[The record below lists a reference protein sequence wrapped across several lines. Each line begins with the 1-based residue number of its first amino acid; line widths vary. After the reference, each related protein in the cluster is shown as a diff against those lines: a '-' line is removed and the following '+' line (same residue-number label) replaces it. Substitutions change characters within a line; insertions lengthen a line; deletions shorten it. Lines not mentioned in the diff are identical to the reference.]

1 MVYFASRD
9 RDRNRE
15 RNKQERI
22 IHDEEFGE
30 ENVELV
36 DSEWADFEK
45 FIRQLR
51 QRRTS
56 TISMEE
62 ELRHV
67 QKHPKIKSQTFYPCP
82 PPAENGG
89 DSDTSDDDDD
99 PFGYIDTLMY
109 GRYTKDLGEFAK
121 DEARKLKLLEKRRKQ
136 EDKQRNKEL
145 LGKRATRVKRI
156 SSWVWKHTLARL
168 GEDWVFLA
176 LLGIIM
182 ALLSFIMDKG
192 ISICTNARIWLYRDL
207 TSQPF
212 IQYIAWVSLPVC
224 LILFSAG
231 FVHLIAPQS
240 IGSGIPEMKTIL
252 RGVALKEYLT
262 FKTLVAK
269 VIGLT
274 ATLGSGM
281 PLGKEGPFVHIA
293 SIVAQLLSKLV
304 TSFQGIYENE
314 SRNSEM
320 LAAAC
325 AVGVGSCFAAPV
337 GGVLFSIEVTTTYFA
352 VRNYW
357 RGFFAAV
364 CGATVFRLL
373 AVWFQNADTVRAL
386 FLTNFTTEFPFDPQE
401 LFVFA
406 LIGFICGL
414 GGASYVWVHR
424 RYVLFMRSNKRM
436 NKFLQKNRFLY
447 PGFLALLVSSISFPL
462 GTGQFLAGE
471 LSNHEQVT
479 QLFSNFTWSRDDLT
493 VEQAA
498 IVTNWMTSYTSVFGN
513 LICYTLFTFF
523 VSIIAST
530 IPVPSGMFIPVFKIG
545 AGFGRLVGEFMAWW
559 FPHGVRYGGR
569 LSPIMPGGY
578 AVVGAAAF
586 SGSVTHTVSVAVIV
600 FEMTG
605 QITHVV
611 PVMIAVLVANAVAAL
626 LQPSIY
632 DSIILIKKL
641 PYLPDLLP
649 SSSGMYS
656 IFVEDFMVR
665 DVKYIWY
672 GISYQKLKEVL
683 KANKALRSL
692 PLVDSPDNMILL
704 GSVQRYELIKMI
716 EKHIG
721 REKRMEVAQK
731 WQKEAE
737 ERAREEEK
745 KKQEAELKMRRPSRF
760 EVLPAPD
767 ILSLRQIANDEM
779 LPPKKRVEAL
789 NNNLAP
795 RKSILKKTNSF
806 NLKTYAPTVQHSPN
820 ITPYTT
826 ITGNSEFRIRSAF
839 EAIFKKST
847 TLQDVQPDPETGSIS
862 PAPSNTEV
870 QVQRAPSTPG
880 VSKKVQLQAQHK
892 WDFVTDQIMLVS
904 QVSCMFHGHNNI
916 RHHLKINSS
925 WFLNILTPV
934 HICKQ
939 ANSKSTDA
947 ANINQVPPDKDD
959 KDERCVVAEDKKDTL
974 KSNHVPFSD
983 VNIDK
988 PSIRYKTNKVSD
1000 ISRTASKINLS
1011 ELNNQDLKP
1020 AINDNHIEPTKKK
1033 VRKIK
1038 FSNEVKVKDSPNH
1051 GYTTD
1056 KISDSELET
1065 NDCGYTI
1072 EDVDEKSSID
1082 GNYGSG
1088 TSENE
1093 ELARVTTGPKK
1104 MKSVQLPRERV
1115 IDMSPEDQKQW
1126 ELEEMLKPIDLERA
1140 QVHIDPSPFQLVE
1153 RTSILKVHSLFSMV
1167 GINHA
1172 YVTKIGR
1179 LVGVVGLKELRK
1191 AIEDINSNSFVVPP
1205 RDEEIHNKPSVEKPL
1220 LMPNASDKAVD
1231 MTVTSMDSALSNSD
1245 NCSDIELEHM
1255 KTEKTA
1261 IVTLPPQEPCGNT
1274 NSATDTSSD
1283 MGKHV

>member
-1 MVYFASRD
+1 MFNNSHAHQDEYIREYTFEPELLI
-9 RDRNRE
+9 NRE
-15 RNKQERI
+15 DYLREEQRTHKLPSTPVRLRWDEAIAKQK
-22 IHDEEFGE
+22 
-30 ENVELV
+30 
-36 DSEWADFEK
+36 EK
-45 FIRQLR
+45 H
-51 QRRTS
+51 RRAS
-56 TISMEE
+56 IDVSNDDKNQIDIEIE
-62 ELRHV
+62 A
-67 QKHPKIKSQTFYPCP
+67 FY
-82 PPAENGG
+82 
-89 DSDTSDDDDD
+89 
-99 PFGYIDTLMY
+99 YMY

-145 LGKRATRVKRI
+145 LGTQSTRAKHI
-156 SSWVWKHTLARL
+156 SSWIWRHTVARL

-207 TSQPF
+207 TTHPF
-212 IQYIAWVSLPVC
+212 VQYISWVSLPVC

-252 RGVALKEYLT
+252 RGVQLKEYLT

-325 AVGVGSCFAAPV
+325 AVGVGACFAAPV

-406 LIGFICGL
+406 LIGLVCGL

-471 LSNHEQVT
+471 LSTHEQVT

-498 IVTNWMTSYTSVFGN
+498 VVTHWMTSYTSVFGN
-513 LICYTLFTFF
+513 LVIYTLFTFIF
-523 VSIIAST
+523 SIVAST

-545 AGFGRLVGEFMAWW
+545 AGFGRLVGEFMAVT

-586 SGSVTHTVSVAVIV
+586 SGSVTHTVSVAVII

-665 DVKYIWY
+665 DVKYIWH

-683 KANKALRSL
+683 KANKTLRSL

-737 ERAREEEK
+737 ERALEEEK
-745 KKQEAELKMRRPSRF
+745 IQQGVELRMRRPSRF

-779 LPPKKRVEAL
+779 LPPKKRAETMHSSL
-789 NNNLAP
+789 TP

-806 NLKTYAPTVQHSPN
+806 NLKTYAPAPLHQSPS

-847 TLQDVQPDPETGSIS
+847 TLQDVQPNAETGSLS
-862 PAPSNTEV
+862 PAASNNEVEV
-870 QVQRAPSTPG
+870 QQRTATPSTPG
-880 VSKKVQLQAQHK
+880 VSKKVQLQAQNN
-892 WDFVTDQIMLVS
+892 WNFVTDQIML
-904 QVSCMFHGHNNI
+904 QVNPISTD
-916 RHHLKINSS
+916 
-925 WFLNILTPV
+925 TPV
-934 HICKQ
+934 Q
-939 ANSKSTDA
+939 SK
-947 ANINQVPPDKDD
+947 NVP
-959 KDERCVVAEDKKDTL
+959 AKKDTNEIL
-974 KSNHVPFSD
+974 VTNEDNRDSFNSTRYLCKEVLGD
-983 VNIDK
+983 QDNIK
-988 PSIRYKTNKVSD
+988 HKTNKVAD
-1000 ISRTASKINLS
+1000 MDARMPFIMQLS
-1011 ELNNQDLKP
+1011 SE
-1020 AINDNHIEPTKKK
+1020 NDMQEVNHKKNKKK
-1033 VRKIK
+1033 ATKIRFYDENTNK
-1038 FSNEVKVKDSPNH
+1038 LNENM
-1051 GYTTD
+1051 GYNIPLDTD
-1056 KISDSELET
+1056 TET
-1065 NDCGYTI
+1065 ICPETEGETI
-1072 EDVDEKSSID
+1072 QK
-1082 GNYGSG
+1082 
-1088 TSENE
+1088 T
-1093 ELARVTTGPKK
+1093 
-1104 MKSVQLPRERV
+1104 KSVQLPRERV
-1115 IDMSPEDQKQW
+1115 IDMSPEDQKKW
-1126 ELEEMLKPIDLERA
+1126 ELEEMLKAVDLQKA
-1140 QVHIDPSPFQLVE
+1140 NVHIDPSPFQLVE

-1191 AIEDINSNSFVVPP
+1191 AIEDINSNSFVVAT
-1205 RDEEIHNKPSVEKPL
+1205 RDEDTETETKTAVEKIAL
-1220 LMPNASDKAVD
+1220 LSSNASDKTVD
-1231 MTVTSMDSALSNSD
+1231 MTVTSMDSALSNSE
-1245 NCSDIELEHM
+1245 NCSDIEMDHIKHM
-1255 KTEKTA
+1255 EINPSVILTHETSASKDTNTTEN
-1261 IVTLPPQEPCGNT
+1261 GNHQT
-1274 NSATDTSSD
+1274 
-1283 MGKHV
+1283 

>member
-1 MVYFASRD
+1 MFNNSHAHQDEYIREYTFEPELLI
-9 RDRNRE
+9 NRE
-15 RNKQERI
+15 EYLREETRAHKVPSTPVRLRWDEAIAKQK
-22 IHDEEFGE
+22 
-30 ENVELV
+30 
-36 DSEWADFEK
+36 EK
-45 FIRQLR
+45 H
-51 QRRTS
+51 RRAS
-56 TISMEE
+56 TDVSNDDTNQIDIEIE
-62 ELRHV
+62 A
-67 QKHPKIKSQTFYPCP
+67 FY
-82 PPAENGG
+82 
-89 DSDTSDDDDD
+89 
-99 PFGYIDTLMY
+99 YMY

-145 LGKRATRVKRI
+145 LGTQSTRVKHI
-156 SSWVWKHTLARL
+156 SSWIWRHTVARL

-207 TSQPF
+207 TSHPF
-212 IQYIAWVSLPVC
+212 VQYISWVSLPVC

-252 RGVALKEYLT
+252 RGVQLKEYLT

-325 AVGVGSCFAAPV
+325 AVGVGACFAAPV

-406 LIGFICGL
+406 LIGLVCGL

-462 GTGQFLAGE
+462 GTGQFLGGE
-471 LSNHEQVT
+471 LSTHEQVT

-498 IVTNWMTSYTSVFGN
+498 VVTHWMTSYTSVFGN
-513 LICYTLFTFF
+513 LVIYTLFTFIF
-523 VSIIAST
+523 SIVAST

-545 AGFGRLVGEFMAWW
+545 AGFGRLVGEFMAVT

-586 SGSVTHTVSVAVIV
+586 SGSVTHTVSVAVII

-665 DVKYIWY
+665 DVKYIWH

-683 KANKALRSL
+683 KTNKTLRSL

-737 ERAREEEK
+737 ERALEEEK
-745 KKQEAELKMRRPSRF
+745 KKQEVELRMRRPSRF

-779 LPPKKRVEAL
+779 LPPKKRAETMHSSL
-789 NNNLAP
+789 TP

-806 NLKTYAPTVQHSPN
+806 NLKTYAPAGLHHSPS

-847 TLQDVQPDPETGSIS
+847 TLQDVQPDAETGSLSLS
-862 PAPSNTEV
+862 PAASNNEV
-870 QVQRAPSTPG
+870 EAQQRTATPSTPG
-880 VSKKVQLQAQHK
+880 VSKK
-892 WDFVTDQIMLVS
+892 
-904 QVSCMFHGHNNI
+904 
-916 RHHLKINSS
+916 
-925 WFLNILTPV
+925 
-934 HICKQ
+934 
-939 ANSKSTDA
+939 
-947 ANINQVPPDKDD
+947 
-959 KDERCVVAEDKKDTL
+959 
-974 KSNHVPFSD
+974 
-983 VNIDK
+983 
-988 PSIRYKTNKVSD
+988 
-1000 ISRTASKINLS
+1000 
-1011 ELNNQDLKP
+1011 
-1020 AINDNHIEPTKKK
+1020 
-1033 VRKIK
+1033 
-1038 FSNEVKVKDSPNH
+1038 
-1051 GYTTD
+1051 
-1056 KISDSELET
+1056 
-1065 NDCGYTI
+1065 
-1072 EDVDEKSSID
+1072 
-1082 GNYGSG
+1082 
-1088 TSENE
+1088 
-1093 ELARVTTGPKK
+1093 
-1104 MKSVQLPRERV
+1104 VQLPRERV
-1115 IDMSPEDQKQW
+1115 IDMSPEDQKKW
-1126 ELEEMLKPIDLERA
+1126 ELEEMLKAIDLQKA
-1140 QVHIDPSPFQLVE
+1140 NVHIDPSPFQLVE

-1191 AIEDINSNSFVVPP
+1191 AIEDINSNSFVVST
-1205 RDEEIHNKPSVEKPL
+1205 RDEEVTEAETKTAVEKPL
-1220 LMPNASDKAVD
+1220 LPLNASDKAVD
-1231 MTVTSMDSALSNSD
+1231 MTVTSMDSALSNSE
-1245 NCSDIELEHM
+1245 NCSDIEMEHIKHM
-1255 KTEKTA
+1255 ELKRPSVTLTHETSAPKDTNATEKSNHQA
-1261 IVTLPPQEPCGNT
+1261 
-1274 NSATDTSSD
+1274 
-1283 MGKHV
+1283 

>member
-1 MVYFASRD
+1 MKFNRNGRETVLLVPSPNNTFPVRTCSNASSLRLNMD
-9 RDRNRE
+9 
-15 RNKQERI
+15 
-22 IHDEEFGE
+22 HDH
-30 ENVELV
+30 
-36 DSEWADFEK
+36 D
-45 FIRQLR
+45 
-51 QRRTS
+51 
-56 TISMEE
+56 
-62 ELRHV
+62 
-67 QKHPKIKSQTFYPCP
+67 KI
-82 PPAENGG
+82 
-89 DSDTSDDDDD
+89 DDDTEEGL
-99 PFGYIDTLMY
+99 GYTHTLMY

-145 LGKRATRVKRI
+145 LGKRATRIKSI
-156 SSWVWKHTLARL
+156 SSWIWKHTLARL

-182 ALLSFIMDKG
+182 AMLSFIMDKG

-325 AVGVGSCFAAPV
+325 AVGVGACFAAPV

-406 LIGFICGL
+406 LIGFVCGL
-414 GGASYVWVHR
+414 GGATYVWVHR

-471 LSNHEQVT
+471 LSTHEQVT
-479 QLFSNFTWSRDDLT
+479 QLFSNFTWSREDLT

-498 IVTNWMTSYTSVFGN
+498 VVTHWMTNYTSVFCN
-513 LICYTLFTFF
+513 LVIFTIFTFF
-523 VSIIAST
+523 FSIIAST

-545 AGFGRLVGEFMAWW
+545 AAFGRLVGELMASW

-586 SGSVTHTVSVAVIV
+586 SGSVTHTVSVAVII

-611 PVMIAVLVANAVAAL
+611 PVMIAVLVANAVASL

-665 DVKYIWY
+665 DVKYIWH

-683 KANKALRSL
+683 KINKTLRSL
-692 PLVDSPDNMILL
+692 PLVDSPENMILL
-704 GSVQRYELIKMI
+704 GSVQRYELIKII

-737 ERAREEEK
+737 ERALEEEK
-745 KKQEAELKMRRPSRF
+745 RKQEAELKQRRPSRF

-779 LPPKKRVEAL
+779 LPPKKRAETL
-789 NNNLAP
+789 HSSLTP

-806 NLKTYAPTVQHSPN
+806 NLKTYAPTSPHSPS

-847 TLQDVQPDPETGSIS
+847 TLQDVQPDPEMGSI
-862 PAPSNTEV
+862 APHDEA
-870 QVQRAPSTPG
+870 QVQRAPSAPSTPG
-880 VSKKVQLQAQHK
+880 ISKKVQLQAQSN
-892 WDFVTDQIMLVS
+892 WNFVTDQIML
-904 QVSCMFHGHNNI
+904 QVNPI
-916 RHHLKINSS
+916 A
-925 WFLNILTPV
+925 T
-934 HICKQ
+934 Q
-939 ANSKSTDA
+939 TEAT
-947 ANINQVPPDKDD
+947 NQMEDDKDD
-959 KDERCVVAEDKKDTL
+959 TVTDNTDSFKPNKLPLNDANTDKTCIK
-974 KSNHVPFSD
+974 
-983 VNIDK
+983 
-988 PSIRYKTNKVSD
+988 YKTNKVSD
-1000 ISRTASKINLS
+1000 INREIQLHEPAAVCV
-1011 ELNNQDLKP
+1011 LNENHVENMKKP
-1020 AINDNHIEPTKKK
+1020 KKK
-1033 VRKIK
+1033 IQFSSDVR
-1038 FSNEVKVKDSPNH
+1038 VKDSPNH
-1051 GYTTD
+1051 SYTSA
-1056 KISDSELET
+1056 KISDKPET
-1065 NDCGYTI
+1065 IETGYTI
-1072 EDVDEKSSID
+1072 EDVDDSLMVP
-1082 GNYGSG
+1082 
-1088 TSENE
+1088 NE
-1093 ELARVTTGPKK
+1093 DSLDVNTTIKK
-1104 MKSVQLPRERV
+1104 AKSVQLPRERV

-1126 ELEEMLKPIDLERA
+1126 ELEEMLKPIDLEKT
-1140 QVHIDPSPFQLVE
+1140 QIHIDPSPFQLVE

-1191 AIEDINSNSFVVPP
+1191 AIEDINSNSFVAHTQN
-1205 RDEEIHNKPSVEKPL
+1205 DELDGDTKPTVEKPL
-1220 LMPNASDKAVD
+1220 LSPSASDKAVN
-1231 MTVTSMDSALSNSD
+1231 MTITSMDSALSNSD
-1245 NCSDIELEHM
+1245 NCSDIEMEHM
-1255 KTEKTA
+1255 KSLDSPE
-1261 IVTLPPQEPCGNT
+1261 VTLTMPPTDANT
-1274 NSATDTSSD
+1274 NTNTNTTTQDTNLNKS
-1283 MGKHV
+1283 V

>member
-1 MVYFASRD
+1 MAKVNKNESESLLVAPSSASARIHHPVRTHSNASSLYSNMGHHPHHRGEQSPMVEGD
-9 RDRNRE
+9 
-15 RNKQERI
+15 
-22 IHDEEFGE
+22 
-30 ENVELV
+30 
-36 DSEWADFEK
+36 
-45 FIRQLR
+45 
-51 QRRTS
+51 
-56 TISMEE
+56 MEE
-62 ELRHV
+62 GL
-67 QKHPKIKSQTFYPCP
+67 
-82 PPAENGG
+82 
-89 DSDTSDDDDD
+89 
-99 PFGYIDTLMY
+99 GYTHTLMY

-145 LGKRATRVKRI
+145 LGTQSTRAKHI
-156 SSWVWKHTLARL
+156 SSWIWRHTVARL

-207 TSQPF
+207 TSHPL
-212 IQYIAWVSLPVC
+212 IQYISWVSLPVC

-252 RGVALKEYLT
+252 RGVQLKEYLT

-325 AVGVGSCFAAPV
+325 AVGVGACFAAPV

-406 LIGFICGL
+406 LIGLVCGL

-471 LSNHEQVT
+471 LSTHEQVT

-498 IVTNWMTSYTSVFGN
+498 VVTHWMTSYTSVFGN
-513 LICYTLFTFF
+513 LVIYTLFTFIF
-523 VSIIAST
+523 SIVAST

-545 AGFGRLVGEFMAWW
+545 AGFGRLVGEFMATT

-586 SGSVTHTVSVAVIV
+586 SGSVTHTVSVAVII

-665 DVKYIWY
+665 DVKYIWH

-683 KANKALRSL
+683 KANKTLRSL

-737 ERAREEEK
+737 ERALEEEK
-745 KKQEAELKMRRPSRF
+745 KKQEVELRMRRPSRF

-779 LPPKKRVEAL
+779 LPPKKRAETMHSSL
-789 NNNLAP
+789 TP

-806 NLKTYAPTVQHSPN
+806 NLKTYAPAALHHSPS

-847 TLQDVQPDPETGSIS
+847 TLQDVQPDAETGSLS
-862 PAPSNTEV
+862 PAASTNEVEV
-870 QVQRAPSTPG
+870 QQRTVTPSTPG
-880 VSKKVQLQAQHK
+880 VSKK
-892 WDFVTDQIMLVS
+892 
-904 QVSCMFHGHNNI
+904 
-916 RHHLKINSS
+916 
-925 WFLNILTPV
+925 
-934 HICKQ
+934 
-939 ANSKSTDA
+939 
-947 ANINQVPPDKDD
+947 
-959 KDERCVVAEDKKDTL
+959 
-974 KSNHVPFSD
+974 
-983 VNIDK
+983 
-988 PSIRYKTNKVSD
+988 
-1000 ISRTASKINLS
+1000 
-1011 ELNNQDLKP
+1011 
-1020 AINDNHIEPTKKK
+1020 
-1033 VRKIK
+1033 
-1038 FSNEVKVKDSPNH
+1038 
-1051 GYTTD
+1051 
-1056 KISDSELET
+1056 
-1065 NDCGYTI
+1065 
-1072 EDVDEKSSID
+1072 
-1082 GNYGSG
+1082 
-1088 TSENE
+1088 
-1093 ELARVTTGPKK
+1093 
-1104 MKSVQLPRERV
+1104 VQLPRERV
-1115 IDMSPEDQKQW
+1115 IDMSPEDQKKW
-1126 ELEEMLKPIDLERA
+1126 ELEEMLKPVDLQKA
-1140 QVHIDPSPFQLVE
+1140 NVHIDPSPFQLVE

-1191 AIEDINSNSFVVPP
+1191 AIEDINSNSFVVAT
-1205 RDEEIHNKPSVEKPL
+1205 RDDETAPETETKTAVEKPL
-1220 LMPNASDKAVD
+1220 LALNASDKAVD
-1231 MTVTSMDSALSNSD
+1231 MTVTSMDSALSNSE
-1245 NCSDIELEHM
+1245 NCSDIEMEHIKHM
-1255 KTEKTA
+1255 EVKPSS
-1261 IVTLPPQEPCGNT
+1261 VTLIHETTSASKDTNTTENGNHQT
-1274 NSATDTSSD
+1274 
-1283 MGKHV
+1283 

>member
-1 MVYFASRD
+1 MVYFGDRQ
-9 RDRNRE
+9 RDRNRD
-15 RNKQERI
+15 RSNQKVERI

-45 FIRQLR
+45 FICQLR
-51 QRRTS
+51 KRRNS
-56 TISMEE
+56 AMSMEE

-67 QKHPKIKSQTFYPCP
+67 QRHPKIKSHAFYPCP
-82 PPAENGG
+82 PPAENAR
-89 DSDTSDDDDD
+89 DSDSSDDDD
-99 PFGYIDTLMY
+99 PIGYIDTLMY

-121 DEARKLKLLEKRRKQ
+121 DEARKLKILEKRRKQ

-145 LGKRATRVKRI
+145 LGKHSTRAKRV
-156 SSWVWKHTLARL
+156 SSWIWRHTVARL

-212 IQYIAWVSLPVC
+212 VQYIAWVSLPVC

-252 RGVALKEYLT
+252 RGVQLKEYLT

-325 AVGVGSCFAAPV
+325 AVGVGACFAAPV

-406 LIGFICGL
+406 LIGLVCGL

-471 LSNHEQVT
+471 LSTHEQVT

-498 IVTNWMTSYTSVFGN
+498 VVTHWMTSYTSVFGN
-513 LICYTLFTFF
+513 LVIYTLFTFV

-545 AGFGRLVGEFMAWW
+545 AGFGRLVGEFMAVT

-586 SGSVTHTVSVAVIV
+586 SGSVTHTVSVAVII

-665 DVKYIWY
+665 DVKYIWH

-683 KANKALRSL
+683 KLNKTLRSL

-731 WQKEAE
+731 WQKEAQ
-737 ERAREEEK
+737 ERALEEEK
-745 KKQEAELKMRRPSRF
+745 KKQEVELKMRRPSRF

-779 LPPKKRVEAL
+779 LPPKKRAETMHGS
-789 NNNLAP
+789 LAP

-806 NLKTYAPTVQHSPN
+806 NLKTYAQPMGHSPS

-847 TLQDVQPDPETGSIS
+847 TLQDVQPDPETGSLS
-862 PAPSNTEV
+862 PAASNHEV
-870 QVQRAPSTPG
+870 EVPRTPSTPG
-880 VSKKVQLQAQHK
+880 VSKKVQLPAQSN
-892 WDFVTDQIMLVS
+892 WDFVTDQIMLM
-904 QVSCMFHGHNNI
+904 C
-916 RHHLKINSS
+916 
-925 WFLNILTPV
+925 FLTYFN
-934 HICKQ
+934 ICKQ
-939 ANSKSTDA
+939 VNPISTELNKTPAEKDFTDIALSNSGDSSKQSPSIKFKANK
-947 ANINQVPPDKDD
+947 
-959 KDERCVVAEDKKDTL
+959 VA
-974 KSNHVPFSD
+974 D
-983 VNIDK
+983 VNRSPQTAK
-988 PSIRYKTNKVSD
+988 RCTKIRFANEVGVNGSPT
-1000 ISRTASKINLS
+1000 RTKC
-1011 ELNNQDLKP
+1011 
-1020 AINDNHIEPTKKK
+1020 
-1033 VRKIK
+1033 KIK
-1038 FSNEVKVKDSPNH
+1038 QENEL
-1051 GYTTD
+1051 GY
-1056 KISDSELET
+1056 S
-1065 NDCGYTI
+1065 I
-1072 EDVDEKSSID
+1072 EEVDETTNPKSLAESIQK
-1082 GNYGSG
+1082 
-1088 TSENE
+1088 
-1093 ELARVTTGPKK
+1093 P
-1104 MKSVQLPRERV
+1104 KSVRLPRERV

-1126 ELEEMLKPIDLERA
+1126 ELEEMLKPIDLQKA
-1140 QVHIDPSPFQLVE
+1140 NVHIDPSPFQLVE

-1191 AIEDINSNSFVVPP
+1191 AIEDINSNSFVPP
-1205 RDEEIHNKPSVEKPL
+1205 TRDEDADEKPAVEKPL
-1220 LMPNASDKAVD
+1220 LSTNSSDKAVD
-1231 MTVTSMDSALSNSD
+1231 MTVTSMDSALSNSE
-1245 NCSDIELEHM
+1245 NCSDIEMEHIKHTDKGTVSLTM
-1255 KTEKTA
+1255 
-1261 IVTLPPQEPCGNT
+1261 PPQESKQSPSADKSNTENGNH
-1274 NSATDTSSD
+1274 A
-1283 MGKHV
+1283 

>member
-1 MVYFASRD
+1 MKHENS
-9 RDRNRE
+9 NCS
-15 RNKQERI
+15 KS
-22 IHDEEFGE
+22 E
-30 ENVELV
+30 EN
-36 DSEWADFEK
+36 WK
-45 FIRQLR
+45 
-51 QRRTS
+51 TS
-56 TISMEE
+56 KEISAGNNYF
-62 ELRHV
+62 
-67 QKHPKIKSQTFYPCP
+67 Q
-82 PPAENGG
+82 
-89 DSDTSDDDDD
+89 
-99 PFGYIDTLMY
+99 
-109 GRYTKDLGEFAK
+109 
-121 DEARKLKLLEKRRKQ
+121 
-136 EDKQRNKEL
+136 EL
-145 LGKRATRVKRI
+145 LGKRDSKLFKV
-156 SSWVWKHTLARL
+156 SSWIWKHTFARM

-182 ALLSFIMDKG
+182 ALLSYIMDKG
-192 ISICTNARIWLYRDL
+192 ISVCTNARVWLYRDL
-207 TSQPF
+207 TSQP
-212 IQYIAWVSLPVC
+212 IAQYFAWVSLPVC

-269 VIGLT
+269 IVGLT

-325 AVGVGSCFAAPV
+325 AVGVGACFAAPV

-373 AVWFQNADTVRAL
+373 AVWFQNLDTVRAI

-406 LIGFICGL
+406 LMGLICGI
-414 GGASYVWVHR
+414 GGAAYVWVHR
-424 RYVLFMRSNKRM
+424 RYVLFMRSNKKM

-447 PGFLALLVSSISFPL
+447 PGFLALLVSTISFPL
-462 GTGQFLAGE
+462 GTGQFIAGE
-471 LSNHEQVT
+471 LATHEQVI

-498 IVTNWMTSYTSVFGN
+498 IVTHWVTPYTNVFIN
-513 LICYTLFTFF
+513 LTCYVIFTFIF
-523 VSIIAST
+523 SIIAST
-530 IPVPSGMFIPVFKIG
+530 IPVPSGIFIPVFKIG
-545 AGFGRLVGEFMAWW
+545 AGLGRLVGESMHLW
-559 FPHGVRYGGR
+559 FPSGVRYGGR
-569 LSPIMPGGY
+569 LSPIIPGGY

-586 SGSVTHTVSVAVIV
+586 SGAVTHTVSVAVIV

-611 PVMIAVLVANAVAAL
+611 PVMIAVLVANAIAAL
-626 LQPSIY
+626 LQPSMY

-656 IFVEDFMVR
+656 IYVEDFMVR
-665 DVKYIWY
+665 DVKYIWQ

-683 KANKALRSL
+683 KANKTLRSL
-692 PLVDSPDNMILL
+692 PLVDSPANMILL

-745 KKQEAELKMRRPSRF
+745 KKQEVEQKMRRPSRF

-779 LPPKKRVEAL
+779 LPPKKRQESM
-789 NNNLAP
+789 NNTLQP

-806 NLKTYAPTVQHSPN
+806 NLKAFTPTSSLHSPN

-826 ITGNSEFRIRSAF
+826 ITGTTEYRIRNAF

-847 TLQDVQPDPETGSIS
+847 TLQDVQPTNSEGVGTMSAATSADVVPGT
-862 PAPSNTEV
+862 PT
-870 QVQRAPSTPG
+870 VQRAPSTPG
-880 VSKKVQLQAQHK
+880 ISKKVQLQAQNSYSSSNSSHNSNDEDDDNMQAQPITNQRNFK
-892 WDFVTDQIMLVS
+892 CLTKRPPTPPRHRHFDSYESPLRRFQIRPTIIIDSPLKS
-904 QVSCMFHGHNNI
+904 H
-916 RHHLKINSS
+916 KINPITD
-925 WFLNILTPV
+925 NHVAPV
-934 HICKQ
+934 KTMIGC
-939 ANSKSTDA
+939 DL
-947 ANINQVPPDKDD
+947 DKDTKEENLD
-959 KDERCVVAEDKKDTL
+959 N
-974 KSNHVPFSD
+974 SN
-983 VNIDK
+983 
-988 PSIRYKTNKVSD
+988 KT
-1000 ISRTASKINLS
+1000 
-1011 ELNNQDLKP
+1011 
-1020 AINDNHIEPTKKK
+1020 
-1033 VRKIK
+1033 
-1038 FSNEVKVKDSPNH
+1038 
-1051 GYTTD
+1051 
-1056 KISDSELET
+1056 ET
-1065 NDCGYTI
+1065 NDLC
-1072 EDVDEKSSID
+1072 
-1082 GNYGSG
+1082 NH
-1088 TSENE
+1088 NE
-1093 ELARVTTGPKK
+1093 ESYMGSIKK
-1104 MKSVQLPRERV
+1104 LKSVQLPRERV
-1115 IDMSPEDQKQW
+1115 IDMSPEDQKKW
-1126 ELEEMLKPIDLERA
+1126 EMEEMQKPIDLEKA
-1140 QVHIDPSPFQLVE
+1140 NVHIDPSPFQLVE

-1191 AIEDINSNSFVVPP
+1191 AIEDINSNNFVVQVQLK
-1205 RDEEIHNKPSVEKPL
+1205 DDNDCADDVEKTNGSKPL
-1220 LMPNASDKAVD
+1220 LLPQDYSDKQVNV
-1231 MTVTSMDSALSNSD
+1231 TVTSMDSALSNSD
-1245 NCSDIELEHM
+1245 NCSDIELENIQ
-1255 KTEKTA
+1255 KATEASEESEEQQKQQQ
-1261 IVTLPPQEPCGNT
+1261 LPQIN
-1274 NSATDTSSD
+1274 DTSTYNPKPRDSIE
-1283 MGKHV
+1283 

>member
-1 MVYFASRD
+1 MFKFKPERQESEDEYIREYAFEPELLINRD
-9 RDRNRE
+9 DYL
-15 RNKQERI
+15 KQERQASSSSSI
-22 IHDEEFGE
+22 SAAESAARLDDATVSAYSRRVS
-30 ENVELV
+30 N
-36 DSEWADFEK
+36 DSYHEY
-45 FIRQLR
+45 
-51 QRRTS
+51 
-56 TISMEE
+56 
-62 ELRHV
+62 
-67 QKHPKIKSQTFYPCP
+67 KSQVEVEIEAFYH
-82 PPAENGG
+82 
-89 DSDTSDDDDD
+89 
-99 PFGYIDTLMY
+99 MY

-121 DEARKLKLLEKRRKQ
+121 DEARKLKLLEKRRKL

-145 LGKRATRVKRI
+145 LGKRKSRAFKVA
-156 SSWVWKHTLARL
+156 SWIWKHTFARL

-182 ALLSFIMDKG
+182 ALLSYIMDKG
-192 ISICTNARIWLYRDL
+192 ISICTSARVWLYRDL
-207 TSQPF
+207 TSQP
-212 IQYIAWVSLPVC
+212 IAQYFAWVSLPVC

-269 VIGLT
+269 IVGLT

-325 AVGVGSCFAAPV
+325 AVGVGACFAAPV

-406 LIGFICGL
+406 LMGVISGL
-414 GGASYVWVHR
+414 GGAAYVWVHR
-424 RYVLFMRSNKRM
+424 RYVLFMRSNKKM

-447 PGFLALLVSSISFPL
+447 PGFLALLVSTLSFPL
-462 GTGQFLAGE
+462 GTGQFIAGE
-471 LSNHEQVT
+471 LGTHEQVT
-479 QLFSNFTWSRDDLT
+479 QLFSNFTWSQDYLT

-498 IVTNWMTSYTSVFGN
+498 IVTHWMTPYTNVFIN
-513 LICYTLFTFF
+513 LSCYVLFTFLF
-523 VSIIAST
+523 SIVAST
-530 IPVPSGMFIPVFKIG
+530 IPVPSGIFIPVFKIG
-545 AGFGRLVGEFMAWW
+545 AGLGRLIGESMHLW
-559 FPHGVRYGGR
+559 FPQGVRYGGR
-569 LSPIMPGGY
+569 LSPIIPGGY

-586 SGSVTHTVSVAVIV
+586 SGAVTHTVSVAVIV

-611 PVMIAVLVANAVAAL
+611 PVMIAVLISNAIAAL
-626 LQPSIY
+626 LQPSMY

-656 IFVEDFMVR
+656 IYVEDFMVR
-665 DVKYIWY
+665 DVKYIWQ

-683 KANKALRSL
+683 KSNKTLRSL

-737 ERAREEEK
+737 ERAREEER
-745 KKQEAELKMRRPSRF
+745 KKQEVESKMRRPSRF

-767 ILSLRQIANDEM
+767 IITLRQIANDEM
-779 LPPKKRVEAL
+779 LPPKKKQETL
-789 NNNLAP
+789 NNTLQP

-806 NLKTYAPTVQHSPN
+806 NLKAFTPTSLHSPN

-826 ITGNSEFRIRSAF
+826 ITGTEYRIRNAF

-847 TLQDVQPDPETGSIS
+847 TLQDVQPADGGSIS
-862 PAPSNTEV
+862 AATSAGDITPGTPSV
-870 QVQRAPSTPG
+870 HRAPSTPG
-880 VSKKVQLQAQHK
+880 ISKKVQL
-892 WDFVTDQIMLVS
+892 T
-904 QVSCMFHGHNNI
+904 
-916 RHHLKINSS
+916 
-925 WFLNILTPV
+925 
-934 HICKQ
+934 
-939 ANSKSTDA
+939 
-947 ANINQVPPDKDD
+947 
-959 KDERCVVAEDKKDTL
+959 
-974 KSNHVPFSD
+974 
-983 VNIDK
+983 
-988 PSIRYKTNKVSD
+988 Y
-1000 ISRTASKINLS
+1000 
-1011 ELNNQDLKP
+1011 
-1020 AINDNHIEPTKKK
+1020 
-1033 VRKIK
+1033 
-1038 FSNEVKVKDSPNH
+1038 
-1051 GYTTD
+1051 
-1056 KISDSELET
+1056 
-1065 NDCGYTI
+1065 
-1072 EDVDEKSSID
+1072 KSSI
-1082 GNYGSG
+1082 
-1088 TSENE
+1088 
-1093 ELARVTTGPKK
+1093 RKV
-1104 MKSVQLPRERV
+1104 KSVQLPRERV
-1115 IDMSPEDQKQW
+1115 IDMSPEDQKKW
-1126 ELEEMLKPIDLERA
+1126 EMEEMQKAIDLEKA
-1140 QVHIDPSPFQLVE
+1140 NVHIDPSPFQLVE

-1191 AIEDINSNSFVVPP
+1191 AIEDINSNSFVVQNQLKDSDPN
-1205 RDEEIHNKPSVEKPL
+1205 DIEKSAVEKPL
-1220 LMPNASDKAVD
+1220 LLPQDCSDKQVN

-1245 NCSDIELEHM
+1245 NCSDIEMENIQH
-1255 KTEKTA
+1255 KIHPTPPPTRRNRSPS
-1261 IVTLPPQEPCGNT
+1261 PPQRNHSPSPPT
-1274 NSATDTSSD
+1274 TRKRSTSPPPPTQLQPPTSSSLSASPTNVNID
-1283 MGKHV
+1283 DNNLSPKSSPTKDSSKD

>member
-9 RDRNRE
+9 NRDRNGKA
-15 RNKQERI
+15 KQQVERI

-51 QRRTS
+51 QRRS
-56 TISMEE
+56 SNISMEV

-67 QKHPKIKSQTFYPCP
+67 QRHPKVKSQAFYPCP
-82 PPAENGG
+82 PPTENGP
-89 DSDTSDDDDD
+89 DSDSSSDDDD

-145 LGKRATRVKRI
+145 LGKRATRIKSV

-325 AVGVGSCFAAPV
+325 AVGVGACFAAPV

-406 LIGFICGL
+406 LIGLICGF
-414 GGASYVWVHR
+414 GGATYVWVHR

-471 LSNHEQVT
+471 LSTHEQVT
-479 QLFSNFTWSRDDLT
+479 QLFSNFTWSREDLT

-498 IVTNWMTSYTSVFGN
+498 VVTHWMTNYTSVFGN
-513 LICYTLFTFF
+513 LVCYLVFTFF
-523 VSIIAST
+523 FSIIAST

-545 AGFGRLVGEFMAWW
+545 AAFGRLVGEFMASW

-586 SGSVTHTVSVAVIV
+586 SGSVTHTVSVAVII

-665 DVKYIWY
+665 DVKYIWH

-683 KANKALRSL
+683 KINKTLRSL
-692 PLVDSPDNMILL
+692 PLVDSPENMILL
-704 GSVQRYELIKMI
+704 GSVQRYELIKII

-737 ERAREEEK
+737 ERALEEEK
-745 KKQEAELKMRRPSRF
+745 KKQEAEQRQRRPSRF

-779 LPPKKRVEAL
+779 LPPKKRAETL
-789 NNNLAP
+789 HSSLTP

-806 NLKTYAPTVQHSPN
+806 NLKTYAPASQHSPS

-847 TLQDVQPDPETGSIS
+847 TLQDVQPDPEMGSIS
-862 PAPSNTEV
+862 PVPSEGE
-870 QVQRAPSTPG
+870 VQRAPSAPSTPG
-880 VSKKVQLQAQHK
+880 ISKKVQLQAQNN
-892 WDFVTDQIMLVS
+892 WNFVTDQIMLV
-904 QVSCMFHGHNNI
+904 NDTI
-916 RHHLKINSS
+916 TDK
-925 WFLNILTPV
+925 
-934 HICKQ
+934 
-939 ANSKSTDA
+939 ANKLLPNE
-947 ANINQVPPDKDD
+947 AN
-959 KDERCVVAEDKKDTL
+959 TT
-974 KSNHVPFSD
+974 
-983 VNIDK
+983 DK
-988 PSIRYKTNKVSD
+988 PCIKYKTNKVSD
-1000 ISRTASKINLS
+1000 INRQPHFI
-1011 ELNNQDLKP
+1011 EV
-1020 AINDNHIEPTKKK
+1020 HIENEKETDTATATATTKQKQRKK
-1033 VRKIK
+1033 IH
-1038 FSNEVKVKDSPNH
+1038 FSNDVKVKDSPNH
-1051 GYTTD
+1051 SYTLD
-1056 KISDSELET
+1056 KIF
-1065 NDCGYTI
+1065 
-1072 EDVDEKSSID
+1072 DEQA
-1082 GNYGSG
+1082 
-1088 TSENE
+1088 ENE
-1093 ELARVTTGPKK
+1093 TESESEKGNEA
-1104 MKSVQLPRERV
+1104 PRERV

-1126 ELEEMLKPIDLERA
+1126 ELEEMLKPIDLEKA
-1140 QVHIDPSPFQLVE
+1140 QIHIDPSPFQLVE

-1191 AIEDINSNSFVVPP
+1191 AIEDINSNSFVAHP
-1205 RDEEIHNKPSVEKPL
+1205 RDDEIDGDAKPAVEKPL
-1220 LMPNASDKAVD
+1220 LSPSASDKAVD
-1231 MTVTSMDSALSNSD
+1231 MTITSMDSALSNSD
-1245 NCSDIELEHM
+1245 NCSDIEMEHM
-1255 KTEKTA
+1255 KSLDAPE
-1261 IVTLPPQEPCGNT
+1261 VTLTMPPTETNT
-1274 NSATDTSSD
+1274 TTTLTTLKTDTNNTQNLNKS
-1283 MGKHV
+1283 V

>member
-1 MVYFASRD
+1 MKPENSNYSKS
-9 RDRNRE
+9 E
-15 RNKQERI
+15 ESKKINKE
-22 IHDEEFGE
+22 
-30 ENVELV
+30 
-36 DSEWADFEK
+36 
-45 FIRQLR
+45 
-51 QRRTS
+51 
-56 TISMEE
+56 ISAGKY
-62 ELRHV
+62 L
-67 QKHPKIKSQTFYPCP
+67 Q
-82 PPAENGG
+82 
-89 DSDTSDDDDD
+89 
-99 PFGYIDTLMY
+99 
-109 GRYTKDLGEFAK
+109 
-121 DEARKLKLLEKRRKQ
+121 
-136 EDKQRNKEL
+136 EL
-145 LGKRATRVKRI
+145 LGKRATRIKRI
-156 SSWVWKHTLARL
+156 SSWIWKHTLARL

-325 AVGVGSCFAAPV
+325 AVGVGACFAAPV

-406 LIGFICGL
+406 LIGFVCGL
-414 GGASYVWVHR
+414 GGATYVWVHR

-471 LSNHEQVT
+471 LSTHEQVT
-479 QLFSNFTWSRDDLT
+479 QLFSNFTWSRSDLT

-498 IVTNWMTSYTSVFGN
+498 VVTHWMTSYTSVFAN
-513 LICYTLFTFF
+513 LVIFTIFTFF
-523 VSIIAST
+523 FSIIAST

-545 AGFGRLVGEFMAWW
+545 AAFGRLVGELMASW

-586 SGSVTHTVSVAVIV
+586 SGSVTHTVSVAVII

-611 PVMIAVLVANAVAAL
+611 PVMIAVLVANAVASL

-665 DVKYIWY
+665 DVKYIWH

-683 KANKALRSL
+683 KINKALRSL
-692 PLVDSPDNMILL
+692 PLVDSPENMILL
-704 GSVQRYELIKMI
+704 GSVQRYELIKII

-737 ERAREEEK
+737 ERALEEEK
-745 KKQEAELKMRRPSRF
+745 KKQEAELKQRRPSRF

-779 LPPKKRVEAL
+779 LPPKKRAETL
-789 NNNLAP
+789 HSSLTP

-806 NLKTYAPTVQHSPN
+806 NLKTYAPASPHSPS

-847 TLQDVQPDPETGSIS
+847 TLQDVQPDPEMGSMS
-862 PAPSNTEV
+862 PAASNNEV
-870 QVQRAPSTPG
+870 QAQRAPSAPSTPG
-880 VSKKVQLQAQHK
+880 ISKKVQLQAQNN
-892 WDFVTDQIMLVS
+892 WNFVTDQIML
-904 QVSCMFHGHNNI
+904 QVNPITKSESAKKMDDRDVTI
-916 RHHLKINSS
+916 TDKTDSYKPINMPM
-925 WFLNILTPV
+925 NDM
-934 HICKQ
+934 
-939 ANSKSTDA
+939 NTDKTC
-947 ANINQVPPDKDD
+947 IK
-959 KDERCVVAEDKKDTL
+959 
-974 KSNHVPFSD
+974 
-983 VNIDK
+983 
-988 PSIRYKTNKVSD
+988 YKTNKVSD
-1000 ISRTASKINLS
+1000 
-1011 ELNNQDLKP
+1011 LNRQTHEP
-1020 AINDNHIEPTKKK
+1020 AAVSFLNENHVDKQRNVKKK
-1033 VRKIK
+1033 IQFSCDVR
-1038 FSNEVKVKDSPNH
+1038 VKDSALH
-1051 GYTTD
+1051 DYTLD
-1056 KISDSELET
+1056 KLSDYQESNEM
-1065 NDCGYTI
+1065 GYTI
-1072 EDVDEKSSID
+1072 EDDDDNINDDNEQ
-1082 GNYGSG
+1082 
-1088 TSENE
+1088 TS
-1093 ELARVTTGPKK
+1093 TITKK
-1104 MKSVQLPRERV
+1104 AKSVQLPRERV

-1126 ELEEMLKPIDLERA
+1126 ELEEMQKPIDLEKA
-1140 QVHIDPSPFQLVE
+1140 QIHIDPSPFQLVE

-1191 AIEDINSNSFVVPP
+1191 AIEDINSNSFVAHP
-1205 RDEEIHNKPSVEKPL
+1205 RDEEPNSDVKPAVEKPL
-1220 LMPNASDKAVD
+1220 LAVSPSASDKAVD
-1231 MTVTSMDSALSNSD
+1231 MTITSMDSALSNSD
-1245 NCSDIELEHM
+1245 NCSDIEMEHLKSLDTPEIALTM
-1255 KTEKTA
+1255 
-1261 IVTLPPQEPCGNT
+1261 PPAEANANATTQDT
-1274 NSATDTSSD
+1274 NKS
-1283 MGKHV
+1283 V

>member
-1 MVYFASRD
+1 MAKVNKNESESLLVAPSSASA
-9 RDRNRE
+9 
-15 RNKQERI
+15 RI
-22 IHDEEFGE
+22 HHPVRTHSNASSLYSNMGHHPHHRGE
-30 ENVELV
+30 QSPTVEG
-36 DSEWADFEK
+36 D
-45 FIRQLR
+45 
-51 QRRTS
+51 
-56 TISMEE
+56 MEE
-62 ELRHV
+62 GL
-67 QKHPKIKSQTFYPCP
+67 
-82 PPAENGG
+82 
-89 DSDTSDDDDD
+89 
-99 PFGYIDTLMY
+99 GYTHTLMY

-145 LGKRATRVKRI
+145 LGTQSTRAKHI
-156 SSWVWKHTLARL
+156 SSWIWRHTVARL

-207 TSQPF
+207 TSHPL
-212 IQYIAWVSLPVC
+212 IQYISWVSLPVC

-252 RGVALKEYLT
+252 RGVQLKEYLT

-325 AVGVGSCFAAPV
+325 AVGVGACFAAPV

-406 LIGFICGL
+406 LIGLVCGL

-471 LSNHEQVT
+471 LSTHEQVT

-498 IVTNWMTSYTSVFGN
+498 VVTHWMTSYTSVFGN
-513 LICYTLFTFF
+513 LVIYTLFTFIF
-523 VSIIAST
+523 SIVAST

-545 AGFGRLVGEFMAWW
+545 AGFGRLVGEFMATT

-586 SGSVTHTVSVAVIV
+586 SGSVTHTVSVAVII

-665 DVKYIWY
+665 DVKYIWH

-683 KANKALRSL
+683 KANKTLRSL

-737 ERAREEEK
+737 ERALEEEK
-745 KKQEAELKMRRPSRF
+745 KKQEVELRMRRPSRF

-779 LPPKKRVEAL
+779 LPPKKRAETMHSSL
-789 NNNLAP
+789 TP

-806 NLKTYAPTVQHSPN
+806 NLKTYAPAALHHSPS

-847 TLQDVQPDPETGSIS
+847 TLQDVQPDAETGSLS
-862 PAPSNTEV
+862 PAASTNEVEV
-870 QVQRAPSTPG
+870 QQRTVTPSTPG
-880 VSKKVQLQAQHK
+880 VSKK
-892 WDFVTDQIMLVS
+892 
-904 QVSCMFHGHNNI
+904 
-916 RHHLKINSS
+916 
-925 WFLNILTPV
+925 
-934 HICKQ
+934 
-939 ANSKSTDA
+939 
-947 ANINQVPPDKDD
+947 
-959 KDERCVVAEDKKDTL
+959 
-974 KSNHVPFSD
+974 
-983 VNIDK
+983 
-988 PSIRYKTNKVSD
+988 
-1000 ISRTASKINLS
+1000 
-1011 ELNNQDLKP
+1011 
-1020 AINDNHIEPTKKK
+1020 
-1033 VRKIK
+1033 
-1038 FSNEVKVKDSPNH
+1038 
-1051 GYTTD
+1051 
-1056 KISDSELET
+1056 
-1065 NDCGYTI
+1065 
-1072 EDVDEKSSID
+1072 
-1082 GNYGSG
+1082 
-1088 TSENE
+1088 
-1093 ELARVTTGPKK
+1093 
-1104 MKSVQLPRERV
+1104 VQLPRERV
-1115 IDMSPEDQKQW
+1115 IDMSPEDQKKW
-1126 ELEEMLKPIDLERA
+1126 ELEEMLMPVDLQKA
-1140 QVHIDPSPFQLVE
+1140 NVHIDPSPFQLVE

-1191 AIEDINSNSFVVPP
+1191 AIEDINSNSFVVAT
-1205 RDEEIHNKPSVEKPL
+1205 RDDETAPETETKTAVEKPL
-1220 LMPNASDKAVD
+1220 LALNASDKAVD
-1231 MTVTSMDSALSNSD
+1231 MTVTSMDSALSNSE
-1245 NCSDIELEHM
+1245 NCSDIEMEHIKHM
-1255 KTEKTA
+1255 EVKPSS
-1261 IVTLPPQEPCGNT
+1261 VTLTHETTSASKDTNTTENGNHQT
-1274 NSATDTSSD
+1274 
-1283 MGKHV
+1283 

>member
-1 MVYFASRD
+1 MKPESSKYSKSDESRKINKGISAGKYF
-9 RDRNRE
+9 
-15 RNKQERI
+15 Q
-22 IHDEEFGE
+22 
-30 ENVELV
+30 
-36 DSEWADFEK
+36 
-45 FIRQLR
+45 
-51 QRRTS
+51 
-56 TISMEE
+56 
-62 ELRHV
+62 
-67 QKHPKIKSQTFYPCP
+67 
-82 PPAENGG
+82 
-89 DSDTSDDDDD
+89 
-99 PFGYIDTLMY
+99 
-109 GRYTKDLGEFAK
+109 
-121 DEARKLKLLEKRRKQ
+121 
-136 EDKQRNKEL
+136 EL
-145 LGKRATRVKRI
+145 LGKHSNRAKKV
-156 SSWVWKHTLARL
+156 SSWVWKHTVARL

-182 ALLSFIMDKG
+182 AMLSFIMDKG

-212 IQYIAWVSLPVC
+212 VQYIAWVSLPVC

-252 RGVALKEYLT
+252 RGVQLKEYLT

-269 VIGLT
+269 AIGLT

-325 AVGVGSCFAAPV
+325 AVGVGACFAAPV

-406 LIGFICGL
+406 LIGLVCGL

-471 LSNHEQVT
+471 LSTHEQVT

-498 IVTNWMTSYTSVFGN
+498 VVTHWITSYTSVFGN
-513 LICYTLFTFF
+513 LVIYTLFTFVF
-523 VSIIAST
+523 SIIAST

-545 AGFGRLVGEFMAWW
+545 AGFGRLVGEFMAVT

-586 SGSVTHTVSVAVIV
+586 SGSVTHTVSVAVII

-665 DVKYIWY
+665 DVKYIWH

-683 KANKALRSL
+683 KLNKTLRSL

-731 WQKEAE
+731 WQKEAQ
-737 ERAREEEK
+737 ERAIEEEK
-745 KKQEAELKMRRPSRF
+745 KKQEVELKMRRPSRF

-779 LPPKKRVEAL
+779 LPPKKRAETL
-789 NNNLAP
+789 HSSLAP

-806 NLKTYAPTVQHSPN
+806 NLKTYAQPMAHSPS

-847 TLQDVQPDPETGSIS
+847 TLQDVQPDPETGSLS
-862 PAPSNTEV
+862 PAASHTEV
-870 QVQRAPSTPG
+870 EVPRTPSTPG
-880 VSKKVQLQAQHK
+880 VSKK
-892 WDFVTDQIMLVS
+892 
-904 QVSCMFHGHNNI
+904 
-916 RHHLKINSS
+916 
-925 WFLNILTPV
+925 
-934 HICKQ
+934 
-939 ANSKSTDA
+939 
-947 ANINQVPPDKDD
+947 
-959 KDERCVVAEDKKDTL
+959 
-974 KSNHVPFSD
+974 
-983 VNIDK
+983 
-988 PSIRYKTNKVSD
+988 
-1000 ISRTASKINLS
+1000 
-1011 ELNNQDLKP
+1011 
-1020 AINDNHIEPTKKK
+1020 
-1033 VRKIK
+1033 
-1038 FSNEVKVKDSPNH
+1038 
-1051 GYTTD
+1051 
-1056 KISDSELET
+1056 
-1065 NDCGYTI
+1065 
-1072 EDVDEKSSID
+1072 
-1082 GNYGSG
+1082 
-1088 TSENE
+1088 
-1093 ELARVTTGPKK
+1093 
-1104 MKSVQLPRERV
+1104 VQLPRERV

-1126 ELEEMLKPIDLERA
+1126 ELEEMMKPIDLQKA
-1140 QVHIDPSPFQLVE
+1140 NVHIDPSPFQLVE

-1191 AIEDINSNSFVVPP
+1191 AIEDINSNSFVPP
-1205 RDEEIHNKPSVEKPL
+1205 TRDEDAEDKPAVEKPL
-1220 LMPNASDKAVD
+1220 LSTNTSDKAVD
-1231 MTVTSMDSALSNSD
+1231 MTVTSMDSALSNSE
-1245 NCSDIELEHM
+1245 NCSDIEMEHLKHTDKGTVSLTM
-1255 KTEKTA
+1255 
-1261 IVTLPPQEPCGNT
+1261 PPQESKQNASADTNTTENGNH
-1274 NSATDTSSD
+1274 A
-1283 MGKHV
+1283 

>member
-1 MVYFASRD
+1 MAKVKRNETESLLIAPSETARIHHPVRTHSNASSLYLNMGHHQHHHRGEQSPMVEGD
-9 RDRNRE
+9 
-15 RNKQERI
+15 
-22 IHDEEFGE
+22 
-30 ENVELV
+30 
-36 DSEWADFEK
+36 
-45 FIRQLR
+45 
-51 QRRTS
+51 
-56 TISMEE
+56 MEE
-62 ELRHV
+62 GL
-67 QKHPKIKSQTFYPCP
+67 
-82 PPAENGG
+82 
-89 DSDTSDDDDD
+89 
-99 PFGYIDTLMY
+99 GYTHTLMY

-145 LGKRATRVKRI
+145 LGTQSTRVKHI
-156 SSWVWKHTLARL
+156 SSWIWRHTVARL

-182 ALLSFIMDKG
+182 ALLSFVMDKG

-207 TSQPF
+207 TSHPF
-212 IQYIAWVSLPVC
+212 VQYISWVSLPVC

-252 RGVALKEYLT
+252 RGVQLKEYLT

-325 AVGVGSCFAAPV
+325 AVGVGACFAAPV

-406 LIGFICGL
+406 LIGLVCGL

-462 GTGQFLAGE
+462 GTGQFLGGE
-471 LSNHEQVT
+471 LSTHEQVT

-498 IVTNWMTSYTSVFGN
+498 VVTHWMTSYTSVFGN
-513 LICYTLFTFF
+513 LVIYTLFTFIF
-523 VSIIAST
+523 SIVAST

-545 AGFGRLVGEFMAWW
+545 AGFGRLVGEFMAVT

-586 SGSVTHTVSVAVIV
+586 SGSVTHTVSVAVII

-665 DVKYIWY
+665 DVKYIWH

-683 KANKALRSL
+683 KTNKTLRSL

-737 ERAREEEK
+737 ERALEEEK
-745 KKQEAELKMRRPSRF
+745 KKQEVELRMRRPSRF

-779 LPPKKRVEAL
+779 LPPKKRAETMHSSL
-789 NNNLAP
+789 TP

-806 NLKTYAPTVQHSPN
+806 NLKTYAPAALHHSPS

-847 TLQDVQPDPETGSIS
+847 TLQDVQPDAETGSLSLS
-862 PAPSNTEV
+862 PAASNNEV
-870 QVQRAPSTPG
+870 EAQQRTATPSTPG
-880 VSKKVQLQAQHK
+880 VSKK
-892 WDFVTDQIMLVS
+892 
-904 QVSCMFHGHNNI
+904 
-916 RHHLKINSS
+916 
-925 WFLNILTPV
+925 
-934 HICKQ
+934 
-939 ANSKSTDA
+939 
-947 ANINQVPPDKDD
+947 
-959 KDERCVVAEDKKDTL
+959 
-974 KSNHVPFSD
+974 
-983 VNIDK
+983 
-988 PSIRYKTNKVSD
+988 
-1000 ISRTASKINLS
+1000 
-1011 ELNNQDLKP
+1011 
-1020 AINDNHIEPTKKK
+1020 
-1033 VRKIK
+1033 
-1038 FSNEVKVKDSPNH
+1038 
-1051 GYTTD
+1051 
-1056 KISDSELET
+1056 
-1065 NDCGYTI
+1065 
-1072 EDVDEKSSID
+1072 
-1082 GNYGSG
+1082 
-1088 TSENE
+1088 
-1093 ELARVTTGPKK
+1093 
-1104 MKSVQLPRERV
+1104 VQLPRERV
-1115 IDMSPEDQKQW
+1115 IDMSPEDQKKW
-1126 ELEEMLKPIDLERA
+1126 ELEEMLKAIDLQKA
-1140 QVHIDPSPFQLVE
+1140 NVHIDPSPFQLVE

-1191 AIEDINSNSFVVPP
+1191 AIEDINSNSFVVST
-1205 RDEEIHNKPSVEKPL
+1205 RDEEGTEAETKTAVEKPL
-1220 LMPNASDKAVD
+1220 LPLNASDKAVD
-1231 MTVTSMDSALSNSD
+1231 MTVTSMDSALSNSE
-1245 NCSDIELEHM
+1245 NCSDIEMEHIKHM
-1255 KTEKTA
+1255 ELKRPS
-1261 IVTLPPQEPCGNT
+1261 VTLTHETSASKDT
-1274 NSATDTSSD
+1274 NATENSN
-1283 MGKHV
+1283 HQA

>member
-1 MVYFASRD
+1 MFNNSRTHQD
-9 RDRNRE
+9 EYIREYAFEPELLINR
-15 RNKQERI
+15 
-22 IHDEEFGE
+22 
-30 ENVELV
+30 
-36 DSEWADFEK
+36 ADY
-45 FIRQLR
+45 LR
-51 QRRTS
+51 
-56 TISMEE
+56 EE
-62 ELRHV
+62 ELAHKLASTPVRLRWDEAIAK
-67 QKHPKIKSQTFYPCP
+67 QKQQQKRKPKPK
-82 PPAENGG
+82 PAE
-89 DSDTSDDDDD
+89 TVSDDKNQIE
-99 PFGYIDTLMY
+99 FEIEAFYYMY

-145 LGKRATRVKRI
+145 LGKRATRIKRI

-325 AVGVGSCFAAPV
+325 AVGVGACFAAPV

-406 LIGFICGL
+406 LIGFVCGL
-414 GGASYVWVHR
+414 GGATYVWVHR

-471 LSNHEQVT
+471 LSTHEQVT
-479 QLFSNFTWSRDDLT
+479 QLFSNFSWSREDLT

-498 IVTNWMTSYTSVFGN
+498 VVTHWMTSYTSVFAN
-513 LICYTLFTFF
+513 LVIFTIFTFF
-523 VSIIAST
+523 FSIIAST

-545 AGFGRLVGEFMAWW
+545 AAFGRLVGELMASW

-586 SGSVTHTVSVAVIV
+586 SGSVTHTVSVAVII

-665 DVKYIWY
+665 DVKYIWQ

-683 KANKALRSL
+683 KINKTLRSL
-692 PLVDSPDNMILL
+692 PLVDSPENMILL
-704 GSVQRYELIKMI
+704 GSVQRYELIKII

-737 ERAREEEK
+737 ERALEEEK
-745 KKQEAELKMRRPSRF
+745 KKLEAELKQRRPSRF

-779 LPPKKRVEAL
+779 LPPKKRAETIHSSL
-789 NNNLAP
+789 TP

-806 NLKTYAPTVQHSPN
+806 NLKTYAPASPHSPS

-847 TLQDVQPDPETGSIS
+847 TLQDVQPDPEMGSIS
-862 PAPSNTEV
+862 PVASNNEM
-870 QVQRAPSTPG
+870 QVQRAPSAPSTPG
-880 VSKKVQLQAQHK
+880 ISKK
-892 WDFVTDQIMLVS
+892 
-904 QVSCMFHGHNNI
+904 
-916 RHHLKINSS
+916 
-925 WFLNILTPV
+925 
-934 HICKQ
+934 
-939 ANSKSTDA
+939 
-947 ANINQVPPDKDD
+947 
-959 KDERCVVAEDKKDTL
+959 
-974 KSNHVPFSD
+974 
-983 VNIDK
+983 
-988 PSIRYKTNKVSD
+988 
-1000 ISRTASKINLS
+1000 
-1011 ELNNQDLKP
+1011 
-1020 AINDNHIEPTKKK
+1020 
-1033 VRKIK
+1033 
-1038 FSNEVKVKDSPNH
+1038 
-1051 GYTTD
+1051 
-1056 KISDSELET
+1056 
-1065 NDCGYTI
+1065 
-1072 EDVDEKSSID
+1072 
-1082 GNYGSG
+1082 
-1088 TSENE
+1088 
-1093 ELARVTTGPKK
+1093 
-1104 MKSVQLPRERV
+1104 VQLPRERV

-1126 ELEEMLKPIDLERA
+1126 ELEEMLKPIDLEKT
-1140 QVHIDPSPFQLVE
+1140 QIHIDPSPFQLVE

-1191 AIEDINSNSFVVPP
+1191 AIEDINSNSFVAHP
-1205 RDEEIHNKPSVEKPL
+1205 RDDEIDSKPAVEKPL
-1220 LMPNASDKAVD
+1220 LAASASDKAVD
-1231 MTVTSMDSALSNSD
+1231 MTITSMDSALSNSD
-1245 NCSDIELEHM
+1245 NCSDIEMEHL
-1255 KTEKTA
+1255 KSLDTPE
-1261 IVTLPPQEPCGNT
+1261 VTLTMPP
-1274 NSATDTSSD
+1274 TDTNANSTIQDTNNTQNINKS
-1283 MGKHV
+1283 V

>member
-1 MVYFASRD
+1 MRTHSDASSIGR
-9 RDRNRE
+9 
-15 RNKQERI
+15 
-22 IHDEEFGE
+22 
-30 ENVELV
+30 
-36 DSEWADFEK
+36 
-45 FIRQLR
+45 
-51 QRRTS
+51 
-56 TISMEE
+56 
-62 ELRHV
+62 
-67 QKHPKIKSQTFYPCP
+67 P
-82 PPAENGG
+82 NGG
-89 DSDTSDDDDD
+89 GSAGAGGTADDTEEDETGL
-99 PFGYIDTLMY
+99 GYTHTLMY

-145 LGKRATRVKRI
+145 LGKRSSRVLKV
-156 SSWVWKHTLARL
+156 SSWIWKRTFARL

-176 LLGIIM
+176 LLGVIM
-182 ALLSFIMDKG
+182 AFVSYVVDKG
-192 ISICTNARIWLYRDL
+192 INVCTNARVWLYRDL
-207 TSQPF
+207 TSQPVT
-212 IQYIAWVSLPVC
+212 QYLAWVSLPVC

-269 VIGLT
+269 VVGLT

-281 PLGKEGPFVHIA
+281 PLGKEGPFCHIA

-373 AVWFQNADTVRAL
+373 AVWFHNADTVRAI

-406 LIGFICGL
+406 LMGVVSGI
-414 GGASYVWVHR
+414 GGAAYVWVHR
-424 RYVLFMRSNKRM
+424 RYVLFMRSNKKM

-447 PGFLALLVSSISFPL
+447 PGFLALLVSTLSFPL
-462 GTGQFLAGE
+462 GTGQFIAGE
-471 LSNHEQVT
+471 LSTHEQVT

-498 IVTNWMTSYTSVFGN
+498 IVTHWVTSYTNIFIN
-513 LICYTLFTFF
+513 LSIYIVFTFF
-523 VSIIAST
+523 ISIIAST
-530 IPVPSGMFIPVFKIG
+530 IPVPSGIFIPVFKIG
-545 AGFGRLVGEFMAWW
+545 ASLGRLIGESMHLW

-569 LSPIMPGGY
+569 LSPIIPGGY

-586 SGSVTHTVSVAVIV
+586 SGAVTHTVSVAVII

-611 PVMIAVLVANAVAAL
+611 PVMIAVLIANAIAAL
-626 LQPSIY
+626 LQPSMY

-649 SSSGMYS
+649 SSSAMYS
-656 IFVEDFMVR
+656 IYVEDFMVR
-665 DVKYIWY
+665 DVKYIWH

-683 KANKALRSL
+683 KANKTLRSL
-692 PLVDSPDNMILL
+692 PLVDSHENMILL

-745 KKQEAELKMRRPSRF
+745 KKQEAELKIRRPSRF

-779 LPPKKRVEAL
+779 LPPKQRQESL

-806 NLKTYAPTVQHSPN
+806 NLKTFAPTSPHSPN

-826 ITGNSEFRIRSAF
+826 ITGTEHRIRSAF
-839 EAIFKKST
+839 EAIFRKSN
-847 TLQDVQPDPETGSIS
+847 TLQDVHPDPDAGSIS
-862 PAPSNTEV
+862 PAVSANEV
-870 QVQRAPSTPG
+870 PHVQRAPSI
-880 VSKKVQLQAQHK
+880 SKK
-892 WDFVTDQIMLVS
+892 
-904 QVSCMFHGHNNI
+904 
-916 RHHLKINSS
+916 
-925 WFLNILTPV
+925 
-934 HICKQ
+934 
-939 ANSKSTDA
+939 
-947 ANINQVPPDKDD
+947 
-959 KDERCVVAEDKKDTL
+959 
-974 KSNHVPFSD
+974 
-983 VNIDK
+983 
-988 PSIRYKTNKVSD
+988 
-1000 ISRTASKINLS
+1000 
-1011 ELNNQDLKP
+1011 
-1020 AINDNHIEPTKKK
+1020 
-1033 VRKIK
+1033 
-1038 FSNEVKVKDSPNH
+1038 
-1051 GYTTD
+1051 
-1056 KISDSELET
+1056 
-1065 NDCGYTI
+1065 
-1072 EDVDEKSSID
+1072 
-1082 GNYGSG
+1082 
-1088 TSENE
+1088 
-1093 ELARVTTGPKK
+1093 
-1104 MKSVQLPRERV
+1104 VQLPRERV
-1115 IDMSPEDQKQW
+1115 IDMSPEDQKKW
-1126 ELEEMLKPIDLERA
+1126 EMEEMSRSIDLEQA
-1140 QVHIDPSPFQLVE
+1140 NVNIDPSPFQLVE

-1191 AIEDINSNSFVVPP
+1191 AIEDINSNNFVVQSQAKDDVEADH
-1205 RDEEIHNKPSVEKPL
+1205 RSAAEKPL
-1220 LMPNASDKAVD
+1220 LTPPLPPSPHVTSDREVNT
-1231 MTVTSMDSALSNSD
+1231 TVTSMDSALSHSD
-1245 NCSDIELEHM
+1245 NCSDIEMEHM
-1255 KTEKTA
+1255 KGESSGEEQQQQQRQQQ
-1261 IVTLPPQEPCGNT
+1261 LQQQPQHNQQIYNTTGTNTPTTNGTPTKSTNEP
-1274 NSATDTSSD
+1274 
-1283 MGKHV
+1283 

>member
-1 MVYFASRD
+1 MFNNSRTHQD
-9 RDRNRE
+9 EYIREYAFEPELLINRE
-15 RNKQERI
+15 DYLREEQRHNAHKLPSTPVRLRWDEAIAKQ
-22 IHDEEFGE
+22 
-30 ENVELV
+30 
-36 DSEWADFEK
+36 K
-45 FIRQLR
+45 QQ
-51 QRRTS
+51 QRKQKQKRTS
-56 TISMEE
+56 S
-62 ELRHV
+62 
-67 QKHPKIKSQTFYPCP
+67 PD
-82 PPAENGG
+82 NN
-89 DSDTSDDDDD
+89 TSSTQDDDKNQIE
-99 PFGYIDTLMY
+99 FEIEAFYYMY

-145 LGKRATRVKRI
+145 LGKRATRIKRI

-325 AVGVGSCFAAPV
+325 AVGVGACFAAPV

-406 LIGFICGL
+406 LIGLICGL
-414 GGASYVWVHR
+414 GGATYVWVHR

-471 LSNHEQVT
+471 LSTHEQVT

-498 IVTNWMTSYTSVFGN
+498 VVTHWMTNYTSVFGN
-513 LICYTLFTFF
+513 LVCYLVFTFF
-523 VSIIAST
+523 FSIIAST

-545 AGFGRLVGEFMAWW
+545 AAFGRLVGEFMASW

-586 SGSVTHTVSVAVIV
+586 SGSVTHTVSVAVII

-665 DVKYIWY
+665 DVKYIWH

-683 KANKALRSL
+683 KINKTLRSL
-692 PLVDSPDNMILL
+692 PLVDSPENMILL
-704 GSVQRYELIKMI
+704 GSVQRYELIKII

-737 ERAREEEK
+737 ERALEEEK
-745 KKQEAELKMRRPSRF
+745 KKQEAEQRQRRPSRF

-779 LPPKKRVEAL
+779 LPPKKRAETL
-789 NNNLAP
+789 HSSLTP

-806 NLKTYAPTVQHSPN
+806 NLKTYTPASPHSPS

-847 TLQDVQPDPETGSIS
+847 TLQDVQPDPEMGSVS
-862 PAPSNTEV
+862 PETADSGV
-870 QVQRAPSTPG
+870 QVQQAPSAPSTPG
-880 VSKKVQLQAQHK
+880 ISKK
-892 WDFVTDQIMLVS
+892 
-904 QVSCMFHGHNNI
+904 
-916 RHHLKINSS
+916 
-925 WFLNILTPV
+925 
-934 HICKQ
+934 
-939 ANSKSTDA
+939 
-947 ANINQVPPDKDD
+947 
-959 KDERCVVAEDKKDTL
+959 
-974 KSNHVPFSD
+974 
-983 VNIDK
+983 
-988 PSIRYKTNKVSD
+988 
-1000 ISRTASKINLS
+1000 
-1011 ELNNQDLKP
+1011 
-1020 AINDNHIEPTKKK
+1020 
-1033 VRKIK
+1033 
-1038 FSNEVKVKDSPNH
+1038 
-1051 GYTTD
+1051 
-1056 KISDSELET
+1056 
-1065 NDCGYTI
+1065 
-1072 EDVDEKSSID
+1072 
-1082 GNYGSG
+1082 
-1088 TSENE
+1088 
-1093 ELARVTTGPKK
+1093 
-1104 MKSVQLPRERV
+1104 VQLPRERV

-1126 ELEEMLKPIDLERA
+1126 ELEEMLKPIDLEKA
-1140 QVHIDPSPFQLVE
+1140 QIHIDPSPFQLVE

-1191 AIEDINSNSFVVPP
+1191 AIEDINSNSFVAHP
-1205 RDEEIHNKPSVEKPL
+1205 RDDEIDGDTKSAVEKPL
-1220 LMPNASDKAVD
+1220 LSPSASDKAVD
-1231 MTVTSMDSALSNSD
+1231 MTITSMDSALSNSD
-1245 NCSDIELEHM
+1245 NCSDIEMEHM
-1255 KTEKTA
+1255 KSLDTPE
-1261 IVTLPPQEPCGNT
+1261 VTLTMPP
-1274 NSATDTSSD
+1274 TDTNTTTTTTTIIDTNDTQNINKS
-1283 MGKHV
+1283 V

>member
-1 MVYFASRD
+1 MKINKNGRESLLLVPSPNHTFPVRTCSNASSLRF
-9 RDRNRE
+9 NMG
-15 RNKQERI
+15 
-22 IHDEEFGE
+22 HDHDNTDDAEEG
-30 ENVELV
+30 L
-36 DSEWADFEK
+36 
-45 FIRQLR
+45 
-51 QRRTS
+51 
-56 TISMEE
+56 
-62 ELRHV
+62 
-67 QKHPKIKSQTFYPCP
+67 
-82 PPAENGG
+82 
-89 DSDTSDDDDD
+89 
-99 PFGYIDTLMY
+99 GYTHTLMY

-145 LGKRATRVKRI
+145 LGKRATRIKRI
-156 SSWVWKHTLARL
+156 SSWIWRHTLARL

-325 AVGVGSCFAAPV
+325 AVGVGACFAAPV

-406 LIGFICGL
+406 LIGFVCGL
-414 GGASYVWVHR
+414 GGATYVWVHR

-471 LSNHEQVT
+471 LSTHEQVT
-479 QLFSNFTWSRDDLT
+479 QLFSNFTWSREDLT

-498 IVTNWMTSYTSVFGN
+498 VVTHWTTNLTSVFGN
-513 LICYTLFTFF
+513 LVCYTIFTFF
-523 VSIIAST
+523 FSIIAST

-545 AGFGRLVGEFMAWW
+545 AAFGRLVGELMASW

-586 SGSVTHTVSVAVIV
+586 SGSVTHTVSVAVII

-665 DVKYIWY
+665 DVKYIWH

-683 KANKALRSL
+683 KINKTLRSL
-692 PLVDSPDNMILL
+692 PLVDSPENMILL
-704 GSVQRYELIKMI
+704 GSVQRYELIKII

-731 WQKEAE
+731 WHKEAE
-737 ERAREEEK
+737 ERALEEEK
-745 KKQEAELKMRRPSRF
+745 KKMEAELKQRRPSRF

-779 LPPKKRVEAL
+779 LPPKKRAETMHSSL
-789 NNNLAP
+789 TP

-806 NLKTYAPTVQHSPN
+806 NLKTYTPASPHSPS

-847 TLQDVQPDPETGSIS
+847 TLQDVQPDPEMGSIS
-862 PAPSNTEV
+862 AVASDSEV
-870 QVQRAPSTPG
+870 QVQRAPSVPSTPG
-880 VSKKVQLQAQHK
+880 ISKK
-892 WDFVTDQIMLVS
+892 
-904 QVSCMFHGHNNI
+904 
-916 RHHLKINSS
+916 
-925 WFLNILTPV
+925 
-934 HICKQ
+934 
-939 ANSKSTDA
+939 
-947 ANINQVPPDKDD
+947 
-959 KDERCVVAEDKKDTL
+959 
-974 KSNHVPFSD
+974 
-983 VNIDK
+983 
-988 PSIRYKTNKVSD
+988 
-1000 ISRTASKINLS
+1000 
-1011 ELNNQDLKP
+1011 
-1020 AINDNHIEPTKKK
+1020 
-1033 VRKIK
+1033 
-1038 FSNEVKVKDSPNH
+1038 
-1051 GYTTD
+1051 
-1056 KISDSELET
+1056 
-1065 NDCGYTI
+1065 
-1072 EDVDEKSSID
+1072 
-1082 GNYGSG
+1082 
-1088 TSENE
+1088 
-1093 ELARVTTGPKK
+1093 
-1104 MKSVQLPRERV
+1104 VQLPRERV

-1126 ELEEMLKPIDLERA
+1126 ELEEMLKPIDLEKA
-1140 QVHIDPSPFQLVE
+1140 QIHIDPSPFQLVE

-1191 AIEDINSNSFVVPP
+1191 AIEDINSNSFVAHTCD
-1205 RDEEIHNKPSVEKPL
+1205 DEIDGDTKPAVEKPL
-1220 LMPNASDKAVD
+1220 LSPSASDKAVNI
-1231 MTVTSMDSALSNSD
+1231 TITSMDSALSNSD
-1245 NCSDIELEHM
+1245 NCSDIEMEHI
-1255 KTEKTA
+1255 KSLDTPE
-1261 IVTLPPQEPCGNT
+1261 VTLTMPPIETNT
-1274 NSATDTSSD
+1274 TTDTKNTQNINKS
-1283 MGKHV
+1283 V